1 MEPNVLFGRDEILDT
16 WERASLASS
25 EDSLWMGAAAAAAAQ
40 SLLLLL
46 LLPPL
51 FGASAEAVATWQF
64 FYGILELLEA
74 R

>member
-1 MEPNVLFGRDEILDT
+1 MFGLAEREILGT

-25 EDSLWMGAAAAAAAQ
+25 EDSLWMGAAAAAAAAQ

-46 LLPPL
+46 LPL